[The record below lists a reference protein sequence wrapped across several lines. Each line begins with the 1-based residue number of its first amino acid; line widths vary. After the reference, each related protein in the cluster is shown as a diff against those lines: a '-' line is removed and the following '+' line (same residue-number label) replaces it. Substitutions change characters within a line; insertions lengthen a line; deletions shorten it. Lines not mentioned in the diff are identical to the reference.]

1 MSRVGKKPVSIP
13 SKVKVTVND
22 AGVSMEGPKGS
33 LSLAAHPRVKVGFGE
48 DEKSLTVTVDE
59 TSATERETKAMW
71 GTTRAL
77 LANMVEG
84 VLNGYER
91 KLEIVGVGWGG
102 ELQGQKLKLNV
113 GYANPVF
120 LDVPQGVNVD
130 VQKTIVTVTGADKQS
145 VGQFA
150 AEVRGVRPPE
160 PYNGKG
166 VKYADEVIR
175 RKEGK
180 KFGA

>member
-1 MSRVGKKPVSIP
+1 MRF
-13 SKVKVTVND
+13 
-22 AGVSMEGPKGS
+22 
-33 LSLAAHPRVKVGFGE
+33 L
-48 DEKSLTVTVDE
+48 
-59 TSATERETKAMW
+59 
-71 GTTRAL
+71 
-77 LANMVEG
+77 
-84 VLNGYER
+84 R
-91 KLEIVGVGWGG
+91 KLEIVGVRWGG
-102 ELQGQKLKLNV
+102 ELQGQQLTLNV

-130 VQKTIVTVTGADKQS
+130 VQKTIVTVTGPDKQS

-166 VKYADEVIR
+166 VKYANEVIR